1 MSTSTNSSAPAT
13 DPRIDAYIERAAPFA
28 QPILAHLRAVVHAG
42 CPGATETIKWGMPF
56 FMHGDRILANMA
68 AFKQHCALGFW
79 NGREAIGKGASESAM
94 GQFGRIT
101 ALADLPAKR
110 ELVQIVKRAVAL
122 IDAGATTTRAAKH
135 SPAKAEL
142 DVPAD
147 LIAALARSTAA
158 RTTFEAFSPSKRR
171 EYVEW
176 LAEAKREE
184 TRAKRLA
191 QTLEW
196 LAEGKSRHWKYQDC

>member
-1 MSTSTNSSAPAT
+1 MSTHTT
-13 DPRIDAYIERAAPFA
+13 DPRVDAYIERAAPFA

-42 CPGATETIKWGMPF
+42 CPGAAETIKWSMPF

-79 NGREAIGKGASESAM
+79 NGREALGHDASDQAM
-94 GQFGRIT
+94 GQFGRVT

-122 IDAGATTTRAAKH
+122 IDAGATTTRAAPRP
-135 SPAKAEL
+135 PAKAAL
-142 DVPAD
+142 ALPAD
-147 LIAALARSTAA
+147 LAAALTRHAAA
-158 RTTFEAFSPSKRR
+158 RKTFEAFSPAKRR
-171 EYVEW
+171 EYIEW
-176 LAEAKREE
+176 LTEAKREA

-196 LAEGKSRHWKYQDC
+196 LAEGKSRNWKYEAC